1 VRRPRPAA
9 LTVFGA
15 LAALAACT
23 APAGGPLVIVGATL
37 IDGTG
42 EPPLLDAFLVIE
54 GHRIKAVGPQAK
66 VPLPKGAQILDARGK
81 FIVPNPERLT
91 RADAASAL
99 AERIQA
105 GVTPLRAL
113 VELTAGK
120 TLEPGQPA
128 DLAILDRDPL
138 LSPAG
143 LTSVFRLVLD
153 GRLQPAR

>member
-1 VRRPRPAA
+1 MRRPRPGA
-9 LTVFGA
+9 LAVLGA

-42 EPPLLDAFLVIE
+42 KPPLLDAFLVIE
-54 GHRIKAVGPQAK
+54 GDRLKAVGPQAK

-81 FIVPNPERLT
+81 FIVPNPDRLT
-91 RADAASAL
+91 RADAGPAL

-105 GVTPLRAL
+105 GVTPLRAIA
-113 VELTAGK
+113 ELAAGK

-128 DLAILDRDPL
+128 DLAILNHDPL
-138 LSPAG
+138 LSPAS
-143 LTSVFRLVLD
+143 LTSVFRLVSG